1 MTTHLGV
8 LQLQDGYSPSTTT
21 ASGSGASV
29 AGGSVAAWAS
39 GAASS
44 TDGAVSS
51 ASAVE
56 GSSPSQL
63 RSVDFLQKYPQ
74 RVVRQ
79 IDYYNE
85 YCS

>member
-1 MTTHLGV
+1 MTTPSGV
-8 LQLQDGYSPSTTT
+8 LELQEEYSPSTTT

-39 GAASS
+39 GAGSS
-44 TDGAVSS
+44 TGGAASP
-51 ASAVE
+51 ASAVA

-85 YCS
+85 YYS

>member
-1 MTTHLGV
+1 MGGAT
-8 LQLQDGYSPSTTT
+8 SP
-21 ASGSGASV
+21 
-29 AGGSVAAWAS
+29 
-39 GAASS
+39 
-44 TDGAVSS
+44 

-79 IDYYNE
+79 IDYCNE
-85 YCS
+85 YYS